1 MSNQVTATLK
11 YALLSDKKMNL
22 IADLVRGKKV
32 TEAFK
37 ILEYMPKKGA
47 RTLHKLLK
55 SATANAVQ
63 NKGLSLDDLYIEKVE
78 VGRGPK
84 IKRVRFVSRS
94 RISHYEKYRAY
105 VKVVLNTK

>member
-1 MSNQVTATLK
+1 MTQVSATLK
-11 YALLSDKKMNL
+11 YALLSDKKINL

-32 TEAFK
+32 KEAFNL
-37 ILEYMPKKGA
+37 LEHMPKKGA
-47 RTLHKLLK
+47 RTLYKLLK

-63 NKGLSLDDLYIEKVE
+63 NKNLALDDLFIEKIE

-105 VKVVLNTK
+105 VKIVLNTK

>member
-32 TEAFK
+32 TEAFQ
-37 ILEYMPKKGA
+37 ILEYLPKKGA

-63 NKGLSLDDLYIEKVE
+63 NKGLALDNLYIEKIE

>member
-1 MSNQVTATLK
+1 MSNQVSATLK

-22 IADLVRGKKV
+22 IADLVRWKKAV
-32 TEAFK
+32 EAMAS
-37 ILEYMPKKGA
+37 LEFLPKKWA

-55 SATANAVQ
+55 SAVANASVKWLPVDQ
-63 NKGLSLDDLYIEKVE
+63 LIVERIE

-94 RISHYEKYRAY
+94 RISHYEKYRCY
-105 VKVVLNTK
+105 VKVVLATK

>member
-1 MSNQVTATLK
+1 MSNQVSATLK

-22 IADLVRGKKV
+22 IADLVRWKKAV
-32 TEAFK
+32 EA
-37 ILEYMPKKGA
+37 IASLEFLPKKWA

-55 SATANAVQ
+55 SAVANASVKWLPVDQ
-63 NKGLSLDDLYIEKVE
+63 LFVERIE

-94 RISHYEKYRAY
+94 RISHYEKYRCY
-105 VKVVLNTK
+105 VKVVLATK

>member
-11 YALLSDKKMNL
+11 YALLSDKKINL
-22 IADLVRGKKV
+22 IATLVRGKQVVKALDV
-32 TEAFK
+32 
-37 ILEYMPKKGA
+37 LEYMPKKWA
-47 RTLHKLLK
+47 RVLHKLIK
-55 SATANAVQ
+55 SAAANAVNN
-63 NKGLSLDDLYIEKVE
+63 NKLALESLFIERID

-94 RISHYEKYRAY
+94 RISHYEKYRSY

>member
-1 MSNQVTATLK
+1 MTQVSATLK

-32 TEAFK
+32 TEAFQ

-55 SATANAVQ
+55 SAVANAVQ
-63 NKGLSLDDLYIEKVE
+63 NKGLALDDLFIERIE

-105 VKVVLNTK
+105 VRVVLNTK

>member
-1 MSNQVTATLK
+1 MTQVSATLK
-11 YALLSDKKMNL
+11 YALLSDKKLNL

-32 TEAFK
+32 KDAFSL
-37 ILEYMPKKGA
+37 LEHMPKKGA

-55 SATANAVQ
+55 SATANAVT
-63 NKGLSLDDLYIEKVE
+63 NKGLALDDLRIGTIE

-105 VKVVLNTK
+105 VKVVLTTK